1 MKRSEAVELLRS
13 ITRIY
18 CEDELDSYD
27 CADRC
32 LQLMVNSGMLP
43 PETEIGVKRDLGG
56 GMIVTYMTKKRQWSS
71 EEDDNKNT

>member
-18 CEDELDSYD
+18 CEDELNSYD

-32 LQLMVNSGMLP
+32 LQLMINLGMLP
-43 PETEIGVKRDLGG
+43 PETEVGIKKDLGEG
-56 GMIVTYMTKKRQWSS
+56 VIVTYIKKERQWSP
-71 EEDDNKNT
+71 EDDKKKI